1 MDSLISA
8 HRPTPCCFHHSPS
21 PPDSR
26 STTRNEAAMRPVH
39 HPPSLRLPPCQR
51 PHIRALDIEIEMR
64 QKRQQVARK
73 SAHSGHFGH
82 ATCWTASAVS
92 ASKARSNV
100 KCGKNG
106 KPSQRQRIRPPACAA
121 CTNPNSGHFGQ
132 HPRPVSICAPRRNTL
147 RRRKTATIGH
157 SSGASQ
163 RRHRSVFPVGP
174 PTINVMHTRNPATI
188 GQSHLHPYT
197 RHPRPRGD
205 AAQSAM
211 STGPLRCHGA
221 RMAGDIPRDADRTC
235 ASPATTSSLVA
246 GA

>member
-26 STTRNEAAMRPVH
+26 PPTRNEVAMRPVH
-39 HPPSLRLPPCQR
+39 RPFSHLHVRCQWS
-51 PHIRALDIEIEMR
+51 HIRALDIEVEMR

-132 HPRPVSICAPRRNTL
+132 HPRPVSFCAPRR
-147 RRRKTATIGH
+147 KY
-157 SSGASQ
+157 
-163 RRHRSVFPVGP
+163 
-174 PTINVMHTRNPATI
+174 PATSKNGHNRPFFRRVPTTPSFRVSRRATNDKCHAHTKSGHNRPI
-188 GQSHLHPYT
+188 TSASIYT
-197 RHPRPRGD
+197 L
-205 AAQSAM
+205 S
-211 STGPLRCHGA
+211 
-221 RMAGDIPRDADRTC
+221 
-235 ASPATTSSLVA
+235 
-246 GA
+246 